1 MMNMKRLLTAL
12 LFFTSFSLMSQTP
25 DSEALTGVWLTA
37 SGKAHVKIT
46 KSGNYFY
53 GRVVWL
59 KEPLDVNNK
68 PKVDKNNPDINA
80 RTIPIMGLKLLSGF
94 EYTGDKTWEEGTIY
108 DPENG
113 KTYQCKITQ
122 TNNNALN
129 IRGFIG
135 ISMIGRTDIWT
146 RVE

>member
-1 MMNMKRLLTAL
+1 MMNIKRLITT
-12 LFFTSFSLMSQTP
+12 LFLFTSFSLISQTP
-25 DSEALTGVWLTA
+25 DADALLGVWLTA

-53 GRVVWL
+53 GRIVWL
-59 KEPLDVNNK
+59 KEPLDENNK
-68 PKVDKNNPDINA
+68 PKVDKNNPDANA
-80 RTIPIMGLKLLSGF
+80 RNTPIMGIKLLSGF